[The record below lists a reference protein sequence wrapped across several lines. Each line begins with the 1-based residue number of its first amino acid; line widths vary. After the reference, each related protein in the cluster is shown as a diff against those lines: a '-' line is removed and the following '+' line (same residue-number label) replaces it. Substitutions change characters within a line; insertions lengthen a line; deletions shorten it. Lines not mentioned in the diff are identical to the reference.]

1 MKPLSTAPASA
12 HKLHRPASQFHKKP
26 ETQSAPAQAVQIA
39 SIGKS
44 TETTLAM
51 GSKNR

>member
-12 HKLHRPASQFHKKP
+12 HKLHRRASQFQKKP
-26 ETQSAPAQAVQIA
+26 QPNPHQRKPVQIA

-51 GSKNR
+51 GSKKR